1 MDVRKPVPQWD
12 SFTFTKID
20 DDLAVAIGGVQQ
32 GPGSVN
38 YVYCLQMKESA
49 TTNDPEWV
57 CHIIESVDSICRDSA
72 DTQYI
77 LIQTNFSKSPKQ
89 LTYTPL

>member
-38 YVYCLQMKESA
+38 YVYCLQMSA
-49 TTNDPEWV
+49 
-57 CHIIESVDSICRDSA
+57 I
-72 DTQYI
+72 
-77 LIQTNFSKSPKQ
+77 
-89 LTYTPL
+89 